1 MILNKEKKKINI
13 SLNLGKINMIIK
25 NNNLYI
31 SLLV

>member
-1 MILNKEKKKINI
+1 MILNKEKKKIKI